1 MITLPFITIF
11 LAYLSYAV
19 GTVYPGKLKDAV
31 YLLLLTGSSA
41 IAAALSVR
49 FPHAAYWGYLANG
62 ILIFF
67 FTLFYN
73 EENPVPLPYVIL
85 TWASGFAFLW
95 NEKAAA
101 LFPALAALV
110 LSVYRRELKQP
121 AAYLKL
127 LLLILTGSLS
137 PFLPRAGVCPLVL
150 LLWATLELTRH
161 SYRAGYERSTR
172 AFQQNVLLHQ
182 YEETKEMYLN
192 MRGWRH
198 DYHNHIQGVKAYLSL
213 GQIGEAAAYLDEL
226 DADLT
231 HVDSYIR
238 SGNLLAD
245 AILNSKLS
253 LAEKAQIRVDCTAKL
268 PEKLALSD
276 VDLCVILGNLLDNA
290 IEACEQ
296 IEPEKRF
303 LRVYMVLIKE
313 QLYISVQN
321 AAKEIL
327 NFNERNYIT
336 SKRGQHGLG
345 LMRMK
350 LLVDK
355 YEGCLNLQ
363 NEPGIFAAEVTLP
376 CGE

>member
-11 LAYLSYAV
+11 PAYLSYAV

-137 PFLPRAGVCPLVL
+137 PFLPRAGVCPLIL

-238 SGNLLAD
+238 SGNLMAD

-345 LMRMK
+345 LMRMR

>member
-11 LAYLSYAV
+11 PAYLSYAV

-95 NEKAAA
+95 DEKAAA

-213 GQIGEAAAYLDEL
+213 GQVGEAAAYLDEL

-238 SGNLLAD
+238 SGNLMAD

>member
-11 LAYLSYAV
+11 PAYLSYAV

>member
-11 LAYLSYAV
+11 PAYLSYAV

-238 SGNLLAD
+238 SGNLMAD

-345 LMRMK
+345 LMRMR

>member
-11 LAYLSYAV
+11 PAYLSYAV

-85 TWASGFAFLW
+85 TWTSGFAFLW

-137 PFLPRAGVCPLVL
+137 PFLPRAGVCPLIL

-345 LMRMK
+345 LMRMR

>member
-11 LAYLSYAV
+11 PAYLSYAV

-85 TWASGFAFLW
+85 TWTSGFAFLW

-238 SGNLLAD
+238 SGNLMAD

-345 LMRMK
+345 LMRMR